1 MAING
6 WAVALLRYEA
16 GFLKRTKEQ
25 LKELDRKSRKTIVMY
40 RAPHPAQTLSF
51 LRPVSRLG
59 TVHVVKGRG
68 AGGICWE
75 TPVANNDWQI

>member
-1 MAING
+1 MAINA
-6 WAVALLRYEA
+6 WAVALLRYEV
-16 GFLKRTKEQ
+16 GVLKRTKE

-59 TVHVVKGRG
+59 TVHVLWGRG
-68 AGGICWE
+68 AGAWDLLGSSCSK
-75 TPVANNDWQI
+75 

>member
-1 MAING
+1 MAINA
-6 WAVALLRYEA
+6 WAVALLRYEV
-16 GFLKRTKEQ
+16 GVLKRTKE

-59 TVHVVKGRG
+59 TVHVYG
-68 AGGICWE
+68 AGELVHGICWE
-75 TPVANNDWQI
+75 APVVNNDWQI